1 VIPADVPIALLG
13 DAHLRENDPEVEAFV
28 AFLDDLPRDIG
39 VLAILGDLFSAWIGR
54 AELNHPHH
62 ARVVDALRRLRA
74 RGCRLLYVEGNHD
87 FFLRGLVAGDPFD
100 ALTET
105 TLDLAAGGRRLHL
118 AHGDLVNRHDRQY
131 RAWRALSK
139 SRLFFAAFNML
150 PRRRRQ
156 RLVDDLERGMARTNM
171 EFRGGFP
178 VAESLLYARRRIAL
192 GSEVLVFGH
201 FHDERRIDVG
211 EAGRTGVL
219 FVLPAW
225 RTGHRYLRIDPG
237 APPAFVSA

>member
-1 VIPADVPIALLG
+1 MIHADVPIALLG
-13 DAHLRENDPEVEAFV
+13 DAHLRENDPEVGAFV
-28 AFLDDLPRDIG
+28 AFLEDLPRDIG

-54 AELNHPHH
+54 PELNHPHH
-62 ARVVDALRRLRA
+62 TLVVDALRRLRA

-100 ALTET
+100 TLTET

-139 SRLFFAAFNML
+139 NRLFFAAFNML
-150 PRRRRQ
+150 PQGRRRRI
-156 RLVDDLERGMARTNM
+156 VDDLERGMARTNM
-171 EFRGGFP
+171 AFRGGFP
-178 VAESLLYARRRIAL
+178 VAESLLYARRLIAR
-192 GSEVLVFGH
+192 GSEVMVFGH
-201 FHDERRIDVG
+201 FHEERRIEV
-211 EAGRTGVL
+211 EEIGRKGVL

-237 APPAFVSA
+237 APPVFVSA